1 LWNFTNRNE
10 MKDDDESPDESRDET
25 PLPEQQP
32 YVYRKSTKFEIKQRV
47 TKVAE
52 LVMQGL
58 TGAQILQYATEKLH
72 WQIKERQIWEYIK
85 RANEMFAEEAQTKTG
100 AEFGKGL
107 RRLNFL
113 FANCLKIQD
122 YKGALAM
129 QREINEMMGF
139 RNKYEV
145 KEEITNKEL
154 HITVDSSETA
164 KEFKRMKDELSKP
177 DQRIRKDSKSTD

>member
-1 LWNFTNRNE
+1 
-10 MKDDDESPDESRDET
+10 MKTDEESPDESRDET
-25 PLPEQQP
+25 PLPEPQP

-58 TGAQILQYATEKLH
+58 TGTQILQYVTEKLH
-72 WQIKERQIWEYIK
+72 WQIKERQLWEYIK
-85 RANEMFAEEAQTKTG
+85 RANEQFAKEAEAKST

-113 FANCLKIQD
+113 FASCLKIQD

-145 KEEITNKEL
+145 KQEIENKEL

-177 DQRIRKDSKSTD
+177 NQRIRKDSESTD